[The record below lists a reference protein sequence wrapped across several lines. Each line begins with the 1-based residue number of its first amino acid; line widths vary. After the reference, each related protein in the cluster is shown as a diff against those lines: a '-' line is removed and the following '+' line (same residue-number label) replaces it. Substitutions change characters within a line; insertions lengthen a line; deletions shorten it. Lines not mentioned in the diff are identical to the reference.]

1 MTDEKEL
8 GIALKNKKECIE
20 IEGDLA
26 KKVIKIKATG
36 KVAWGVCIGAIA
48 LIVANTITTLAS
60 GGASTPITAP
70 LIMAAAPAAVSIW
83 GVSVTVSAVLIAIA
97 GGSINVLKELKDY
110 QMEKIADN
118 RIVLRKK

>member
-97 GGSINVLKELKDY
+97 GGSINVLKDLREY
-110 QMEKIADN
+110 YMEKISEN
-118 RIVLRKK
+118 KIVLRKK